1 MQLQTKCTYLL
12 ALNLALLASA
22 RAQTKEEKRADE
34 ICARHATYTPELCRR
49 IASDKKLD
57 QQEKRIWQYC
67 RHHKRDELVCLDPQE
82 KLARDR
88 QRAADLCNRYPWWTP
103 NICKAVASKQV
114 LTGFDATMV
123 TEAVGKPSHVTR
135 TQFND
140 GQTEEIWTTGKV
152 QDRYFVE
159 CLWIFFKNNFV
170 TSIHDLGN
178 CR

>member
-1 MQLQTKCTYLL
+1 MTKSTL
-12 ALNLALLASA
+12 AVPDVSDGEVKTVKIAKDARDPEADFHSSLYEMGEGIYGFPVTGLKKAILSAAHKSRNVPRTEAASA
-22 RAQTKEEKRADE
+22 
-34 ICARHATYTPELCRR
+34 
-49 IASDKKLD
+49 
-57 QQEKRIWQYC
+57 IW
-67 RHHKRDELVCLDPQE
+67 
-82 KLARDR
+82 
-88 QRAADLCNRYPWWTP
+88 
-103 NICKAVASKQV
+103 
-114 LTGFDATMV
+114 FDATMV